1 MAISNCLFSPTSE
14 NPCGFS
20 VWCVLA
26 KLSAKTTQLLIA
38 ETVSHKTEKKLWKLI

>member
-1 MAISNCLFSPTSE
+1 MATMAISNCSFSPTSE

-26 KLSAKTTQLLIA
+26 KLTAKPRNY
-38 ETVSHKTEKKLWKLI
+38 S